1 MAGGT
6 GLDSMKLLGVG
17 GPAVTSEKRG
27 RLLDGE
33 RLESESKSGGKIC
46 FGLELNVEF
55 CGAGDDIGG
64 NIGAFG
70 HADVCEGT
78 LGR

>member
-1 MAGGT
+1 MWPLTRSTVGKGDGGSGGAVAGGT

-33 RLESESKSGGKIC
+33 RLESESKS
-46 FGLELNVEF
+46 
-55 CGAGDDIGG
+55 
-64 NIGAFG
+64 
-70 HADVCEGT
+70 
-78 LGR
+78 